1 MKGKNILICSIIWI
15 IVFSLYYIIGSSI
28 FMNTNAKLYND
39 VLFGFDQSRVL
50 FDYTLFKFPHYTQT
64 THPFFIIMV
73 QPIIFLLN
81 LVIQNKI
88 LSVLIFNTFLLT
100 TNLFLFAYMMKTVN
114 IRRSI
119 RYMFVALYAVA
130 NGQILMTFIPETFT
144 LSAFFLIIMHIFF
157 IRAYKEKTELNWF
170 FTILLGLISF
180 GITITN
186 VMQFFICLIIVLH
199 KKEKDGK
206 HANISF
212 IKYGVTILIL
222 VFGISIA
229 QKLIYKDMSSY
240 FFNRNQ
246 MSATTR
252 FIEIKKEPVQ
262 KPEIEKA
269 NFLHQIIGGGFGN
282 TLLSSEI
289 YKEKTD
295 NGIIGL
301 KYRQDSKRSFIAG
314 ILLLSIVI
322 IAVIGLM
329 RKNKKVVYL
338 SSLCLLFNILLHC
351 VFGRSEIHLYAQH
364 YLFLILFIIGYSIS
378 KIESIEIRRV
388 IAALIFLVLMY
399 ISYFNITKFMEI
411 KDFTDKNYKE
421 KISKE
426 IPKEY
431 LMYYN
436 LTLTGKLKDF
446 TDRGIYF
453 YKEYIFVENSGNYKS
468 IELEINGKTV
478 TLKPENSIKYMSVR
492 TAKDGKYVD
501 IYIVNEIKEKNKNIK
516 FTIYGEKDIFSK
528 EFNSNE
534 IVK

>member
-1 MKGKNILICSIIWI
+1 MKGKNILIGSIIWI
-15 IVFSLYYIIGSSI
+15 IVFALYYIMGHAI

-50 FDYTLFKFPHYTQT
+50 ADYTLFKFPHYTQT

-81 LVIQNKI
+81 LVVQNKI

-100 TNLFLFAYMMKTVN
+100 ANLFLFNYMMETVK

-119 RYMFVALYAVA
+119 RYMLVAVYAVA

-157 IRAYKEKTELNWF
+157 IKAYKEKTELNWV
-170 FTILLGLISF
+170 FTIILGLISF

-186 VMQFFICLIIVLH
+186 VMQFFICLIIVLY
-199 KKEKDGK
+199 KKEKDVK

-212 IKYGVTILIL
+212 IRYGFIILIL
-222 VFGISIA
+222 VFGISIV

-240 FFNRNQ
+240 FFNKNQ
-246 MSATTR
+246 MTATTR
-252 FIEIKKEPVQ
+252 FIEIKKEP
-262 KPEIEKA
+262 IEKENA
-269 NFLHQIIGGGFGN
+269 DFLHQIIGGGFGN
-282 TLLSSEI
+282 TILSSEV
-289 YKEKTD
+289 YTDKTD

-301 KYRQDSKRSFIAG
+301 KYRQDNKESFIAG
-314 ILLLSIVI
+314 LLLLSILI
-322 IAVIGLM
+322 ISIVSLI

-338 SSLCLLFNILLHC
+338 SLFCLLFNILLHC

-364 YLFLILFIIGYSIS
+364 YLFLILFIIGYAIS

-388 IAALIFLVLMY
+388 ILAVMFLCVMY
-399 ISYFNITKFMEI
+399 ISYINITKFMEI

-421 KISKE
+421 KISKD
-426 IPKEY
+426 IPREY
-431 LMYYN
+431 LTYYN

-446 TDRGIYF
+446 TDRGVYF
-453 YKEYIFVENSGNYKS
+453 YKGHIFIENSGNYKN
-468 IELEINGKTV
+468 IELGINGKKI
-478 TLKPENSIKYMSVR
+478 TLKPENAIKYMSVR
-492 TAKDGKYVD
+492 MAKDGKYVD
-501 IYIVNEIKEKNKNIK
+501 IYNLNEIKEKNTAIK
-516 FTIYGEKDIFSK
+516 FTIYGEKEVFSK
-528 EFNSNE
+528 ELNSNE